1 MMDGQICIKEIIY
14 IYIYI
19 YICMILMGL
28 KQLCEFNILL
38 NIEAYIKWLKM
49 KK

>member
-1 MMDGQICIKEIIY
+1 MMDGEICIKEIIY

-19 YICMILMGL
+19 YMILMGL

>member
-14 IYIYI
+14 IYIY
-19 YICMILMGL
+19 MILMGL

>member
-14 IYIYI
+14 IY
-19 YICMILMGL
+19 MILMGL
-28 KQLCEFNILL
+28 KKLCEFNILL

-49 KK
+49 TK